1 MPSENLLRL
10 ETSPYL
16 LQHADNPVH
25 WTGWNAAALEEARAR
40 KLPILLSIGY
50 AACHWCHVMAHESF
64 EDEEV
69 AAVMNA
75 HFVCVKVDRE
85 ERPDIDDIYMT
96 ALSMM
101 GEQGGWPLTMFL
113 DPSGRPFWGGTYFPK
128 TPAYGRPGFIQ
139 ILNQIS
145 DAYQKGDP
153 QIETNMR
160 AIKDGL
166 TAQATRDAAGDYPAD
181 LPGRAL
187 RSISAHIDETHGGM
201 GGAPQFPQPVLY
213 RFLLDQ
219 AQIEKDATATSRV
232 LHTLTQICQGG
243 IYDHLAGGFSRYTVD
258 AAWLI
263 PHFEKMLYDNGLL
276 LGWLAQAW
284 RITKNPLYARRTE
297 ETVAWL
303 ARDMLLDRGYFAA
316 SLDADS
322 EGEEGKYYVWS
333 WDELGQILGDHREAF
348 AAAYGCSAAGNF
360 EGNNIPNRLGQDET
374 DSDTLKQWRAQLL
387 AMRAKRPAPG
397 QDDKVLADWNGL
409 IIAGLTEAATVL
421 DRPDWL
427 ALAEKAFAAIIADLS
442 EGNGLVHSARGDSRM
457 SLGLGEDLVLMSD
470 AALHLYSATGRTS
483 YLTQAQAWMDQ
494 LEMAHACRGGYSSAA
509 ASQNDILVHNRPV
522 FDNAV
527 PSLNGSALLVLAKL
541 AHFTG
546 ERSIYDR
553 AARLRQ
559 NFSGLL
565 PRSYIQMPR
574 FLSAARLLDQAI
586 TAVIM
591 TDDVTNADYRALY
604 RELAEAS
611 GPDLLI
617 VTHHDDASPLPT
629 LHPAYGKKRVD
640 DKPTVYLC
648 PTGSCLP
655 PLTTIQALK
664 EQLSRLNLSS
674 S

>member
-1 MPSENLLRL
+1 MPSENLLRF

-25 WTGWNAAALEEARAR
+25 WTGWNAAALEEARTR
-40 KLPILLSIGY
+40 GLPILLSIGY

-64 EDEEV
+64 EDDDV
-69 AAVMNA
+69 AAVMNE

-113 DPSGRPFWGGTYFPK
+113 DHSGRPFWGGTYFPK
-128 TPAYGRPGFIQ
+128 TPAYGRPGFFQ
-139 ILNQIS
+139 LLQQIS
-145 DAYQKGDP
+145 EAYQKGDP

-160 AIKDGL
+160 ALKDGL
-166 TAQATRDAAGDYPAD
+166 TAQATRDAAGDYPPD

-187 RSISAHIDETHGGM
+187 RSITAHIDETHGGM

-219 AQIEKDATATSRV
+219 AHIERDKLASSRV
-232 LHTLTQICQGG
+232 LHTLSQICQGG
-243 IYDHLAGGFSRYTVD
+243 IYDHLGGGFSRYTVD

-276 LGWLAQAW
+276 LSWLAQAW
-284 RITKNPLYARRTE
+284 RITKNPLYARRIE
-297 ETVAWL
+297 ETVTWL
-303 ARDMLLDRGYFAA
+303 TREMLLQPGYFAA

-322 EGEEGKYYVWS
+322 EDEEGKYYVWS
-333 WDELGQILGDHREAF
+333 WDELGHILGQDRETF
-348 AAAYGCSAAGNF
+348 AAAYGCSRNGQF

-374 DSDTLKQWRAQLL
+374 DSDHLKALRAQLL
-387 AMRAKRPAPG
+387 ATRTRRIPPG

-409 IIAGLTEAATVL
+409 LIAGLCEAAIVM
-421 DRPDWL
+421 DRADWL
-427 ALAEKAFAAIIADLS
+427 ALAERAFAAIVSDLS
-442 EGNGLVHSARGDSRM
+442 EGDGLVHSVRGDNRM
-457 SLGLGEDLVLMSD
+457 PLGLGEDLVLMSD
-470 AALHLYSATGRTS
+470 AALHLYSATGQRD
-483 YLTQAQAWMDQ
+483 YLTQSEAWMAH
-494 LEMAHACRGGYSSAA
+494 LEKAHACRGGYSSAA
-509 ASQNDILVHNRPV
+509 ATQNDILVHNRPI
-522 FDNAV
+522 FDNAM

-541 AHFTG
+541 AHVTG
-546 ERSIYDR
+546 ARAYYDR
-553 AARLRQ
+553 AANLRQ

-574 FLSAARLLDQAI
+574 FLGAARLLDNAI
-586 TAVIM
+586 TAVII
-591 TDDVTNADYRALY
+591 TDDFDNPDYRALY
-604 RELAEAS
+604 RLLAEAC
-611 GPDLLI
+611 GPDMLI
-617 VTHHDDASPLPT
+617 LPSLENASALST
-629 LHPAYGKKRVD
+629 THPAHGKTRLD
-640 DKPTVYLC
+640 DRPTVYLC
-648 PTGSCLP
+648 PTGACLAP
-655 PLTTIQALK
+655 VNSILALK

>member
-25 WTGWNAAALEEARAR
+25 WTGWNQAALDEAQTRG
-40 KLPILLSIGY
+40 LPILLSIGY

-69 AAVMNA
+69 AAVMNDN
-75 HFVCVKVDRE
+75 FVCVKVDRE

-113 DPSGRPFWGGTYFPK
+113 DHSGRPFWGGTYFPK
-128 TPAYGRPGFIQ
+128 EPAYGRPGFIQ
-139 ILNQIS
+139 LLTQIS
-145 DAYQKGDP
+145 GAYQKGDP

-160 AIKDGL
+160 ALKDGL
-166 TAQATRDAAGDYPAD
+166 TAQATRDAAGDYPGD

-187 RSISAHIDETHGGM
+187 RSIAAHIDEGHGGM

-219 AQIEKDATATSRV
+219 AHIEKDGGASSRV

-243 IYDHLAGGFSRYTVD
+243 IYDHLGGGFSRYTVD
-258 AAWLI
+258 AEWLI

-276 LGWLAQAW
+276 LGWMAQAW
-284 RITKNPLYARRTE
+284 RITKNPLYARRME

-303 ARDMLLDRGYFAA
+303 QRDMLLEPGYFAA

-322 EGEEGKYYVWS
+322 EGEEGKYYIWS
-333 WDELGQILGDHREAF
+333 WDELGQILGDDREAF
-348 AAAYGCSAAGNF
+348 AAAYRCSPNGNF
-360 EGNNIPNRLGQDET
+360 EGNNIPNRLGQDDA
-374 DSDTLKQWRAQLL
+374 DSDHLEDLRAQLL
-387 AMRAKRPAPG
+387 TARARRIPPG

-409 IIAGLTEAATVL
+409 LIAGLCEAATVM
-421 DRPDWL
+421 DRADWL
-427 ALAEKAFAAIIADLS
+427 AMAERAFAGIVSDLS
-442 EGNGLVHSARGDSRM
+442 DGDGLVHSMRGNSRM
-457 SLGLGEDLVLMSD
+457 PLGLGEDLVLMSD
-470 AALHLYSATGRTS
+470 AALHLYSATGRPD
-483 YLTQAQAWMDQ
+483 YLGHAETWMTH
-494 LEMAHACRGGYSSAA
+494 LEAAYACRGGYSSAA
-509 ASQNDILVHNRPV
+509 TAQRDVLVHNRPV

-541 AHFTG
+541 AHLTG
-546 ERSIYDR
+546 APAYYER
-553 AARLRQ
+553 AANLRR

-574 FLSAARLLDQAI
+574 FLGAARLLDHAT
-586 TAVIM
+586 TAVII
-591 TDDVTNADYRALY
+591 TDDFNDPDYRALY
-604 RELAEAS
+604 RLLAEAC

-617 VTHHDDASPLPT
+617 IPSRDKAATLAK
-629 LHPAYGKKRVD
+629 LHPAFGKTRLD
-640 DKPTVYLC
+640 SKPTVYLC
-648 PTGSCLP
+648 PAGSCLP
-655 PLTTIQALK
+655 PINTIQALK